1 MEPFLMQRSL
11 YLFLILSF
19 LFVQPVSSSTIKEVP
34 EVRIAVELNV
44 DNIVVAVNG
53 EYTINGCSSSDSETG
68 IRLVKSRVLAANN
81 RLYVGRRSFPCRQV
95 TISSPEDIIIVD
107 KNKLRRYRGKLV
119 IVAKTANKLLVINKL
134 DIERYVQ
141 GVLYHEISNRWPLE
155 ATKAQAV
162 ATRTYALYQIE
173 QSKKREYDMTDD
185 TYSQVYGGSSAERF
199 RTTVAALRTKGEVLI
214 FNGKILP
221 AYFHSNSGGH
231 TENVAEVWERAEPI
245 APLRGVPSPY
255 SENKSNFF
263 WKKNFR
269 LKDIQDKLNNK
280 GFNIGLIDRIEI
292 SERNES
298 GRIRS
303 LHIRD
308 KNGKTI
314 NISGKEF
321 RLIVGPNEIRSNN
334 YTIEMKGYYADLIGK
349 GWGHGVGM
357 CQWGAYGMAEKGH
370 DYTDIL
376 KYYYPGAEIEK
387 IGNN

>member
-1 MEPFLMQRSL
+1 MQRSL